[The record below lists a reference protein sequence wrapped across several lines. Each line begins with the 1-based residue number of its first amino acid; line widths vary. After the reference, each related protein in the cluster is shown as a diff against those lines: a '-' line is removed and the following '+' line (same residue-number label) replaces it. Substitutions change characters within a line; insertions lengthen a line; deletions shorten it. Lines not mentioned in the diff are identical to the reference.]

1 MYLSL
6 VIPSF
11 YPAVVYGGPI
21 FATLEASQAL
31 SNENV
36 EVYVSTTNANGTKR
50 LPIKIGKFL
59 KQNESFF
66 IKYYDELFVN
76 RFSLHMLFSLW
87 KDIKKA
93 DVVHVQS
100 IFSAPTPIALFY
112 CKIFD
117 KKTLLSPRGSLCKW
131 GLNGKNSFK
140 NIWLKFLINPF
151 IKNINWHATSP
162 EEMQDIKD
170 IYPNAKIKLISDGV
184 DVEKYDSYN
193 KLSPS
198 EYIKKFCKREPE
210 SVSKIIV
217 SMGRIH
223 KVKGFD
229 ILIKS
234 FYEALKFDEN
244 MILLIAGKDDG
255 FKSELK
261 KLRKVLNLKNRVF
274 FVGDLYSENKVDFLS
289 NADLFVL
296 PSHTENFGIVYAESL
311 ATGTPIIASTN
322 TPWSI
327 VEEYDCGK
335 WVENN
340 VDETTKAMKEILL
353 KDRETMRINSKKLAQ
368 EFDWKNIAKEF
379 KNLFEEMV
387 KEK

>member
-1 MYLSL
+1 
-6 VIPSF
+6 
-11 YPAVVYGGPI
+11 
-21 FATLEASQAL
+21 
-31 SNENV
+31 
-36 EVYVSTTNANGTKR
+36 
-50 LPIKIGKFL
+50 
-59 KQNESFF
+59 
-66 IKYYDELFVN
+66 
-76 RFSLHMLFSLW
+76 
-87 KDIKKA
+87 
-93 DVVHVQS
+93 
-100 IFSAPTPIALFY
+100 
-112 CKIFD
+112 
-117 KKTLLSPRGSLCKW
+117 
-131 GLNGKNSFK
+131 
-140 NIWLKFLINPF
+140 
-151 IKNINWHATSP
+151 
-162 EEMQDIKD
+162 
-170 IYPNAKIKLISDGV
+170 
-184 DVEKYDSYN
+184 
-193 KLSPS
+193 
-198 EYIKKFCKREPE
+198 
-210 SVSKIIV
+210 
-217 SMGRIH
+217 MGRIH